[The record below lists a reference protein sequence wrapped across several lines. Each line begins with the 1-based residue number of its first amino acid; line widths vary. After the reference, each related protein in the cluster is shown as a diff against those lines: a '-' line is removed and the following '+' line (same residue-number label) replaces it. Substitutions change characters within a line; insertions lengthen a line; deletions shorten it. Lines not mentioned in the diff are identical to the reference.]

1 MHPAGSVDTRDN
13 SIDPSVGKNA
23 GSQDEQDDD
32 DKKKGTAEAVPFF
45 IVSIFLCDSVPRS

>member
-32 DKKKGTAEAVPFF
+32 DKKKGTGRSRAVFHCFDLP
-45 IVSIFLCDSVPRS
+45 L